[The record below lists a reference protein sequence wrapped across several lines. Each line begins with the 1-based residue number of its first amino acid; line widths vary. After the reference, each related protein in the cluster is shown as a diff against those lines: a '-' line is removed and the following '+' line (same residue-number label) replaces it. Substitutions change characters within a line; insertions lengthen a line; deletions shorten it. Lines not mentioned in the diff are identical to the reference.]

1 MVLFEEISES
11 LGSKL
16 LKRQDPR
23 GYLPCYLVL
32 LGWPTFLAKYL
43 NYWWAVTDSNCRP
56 PGCKPGALPAE
67 LTAQALFFNRLCFK
81 TSEQSLLGNAR
92 GNFLQISRAM
102 RRAESLR

>member
-67 LTAQALFFNRLCFK
+67 LTALEAHYKQ
-81 TSEQSLLGNAR
+81 
-92 GNFLQISRAM
+92 
-102 RRAESLR
+102 